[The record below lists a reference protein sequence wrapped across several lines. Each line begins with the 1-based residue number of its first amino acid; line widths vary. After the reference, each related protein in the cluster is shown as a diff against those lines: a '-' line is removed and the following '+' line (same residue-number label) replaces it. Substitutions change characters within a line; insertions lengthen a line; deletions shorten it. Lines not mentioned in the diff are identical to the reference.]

1 MTTICLVRHGQTD
14 WNKEGRI
21 QGSTDTLLNDT
32 GKKQAA
38 GARIALEESDWDLI
52 VTSPLIRTKQ
62 TAEIINENMKLPLI
76 EMDAFKERGYGDA
89 EGLTK
94 TERDQKFPG
103 MRTYPNQE
111 PREAVTARVTAG
123 IEEILEAYPNKKV
136 LLVSHGGAINAI
148 LSQISGGEIGT
159 GKTKLSN
166 ACLSNITHDGKAWT
180 VKDYNR
186 VEHLVEMG

>member
-1 MTTICLVRHGQTD
+1 
-14 WNKEGRI
+14 
-21 QGSTDTLLNDT
+21 T

-76 EMDAFKERGYGDA
+76 EMDAFKERGYEDA

-94 TERDQKFPG
+94 TEREQKFPG
-103 MRTYPNQE
+103 MRTYPNQQ

-123 IEEILEAYPNKKV
+123 IEAILVSYPYKKV

-148 LSQISGGEIGT
+148 LSQICGGEIGT
-159 GKTKLSN
+159 GKTTLSN
-166 ACLSNITHDGKAWT
+166 ACLSNITHDGKTWT
-180 VKDYNR
+180 
-186 VEHLVEMG
+186 